1 MVWHGRKENE
11 QRGYDTT
18 LRTSLICGSPLHEK
32 NDIMQTM
39 SPGTATVKSGTNY
52 SFNKGFV
59 LTMSLIA
66 AMGGLMFG
74 FDLGVITGV
83 IPFIQ
88 RQFHLEGFA
97 LGWVVAIFEVGCMG
111 GTFIT
116 AWLTDKY
123 GRKKMLLFTAFSLMI
138 TTVGVALSVNAFD
151 LAIWRFA
158 QGIGVGAASVLSPMY
173 IAEIAP
179 ASIRGKLVTTNQ
191 LTIIL
196 GILLATVVCY
206 YFGDPDNI
214 ESWRWMFGSALIPAT
229 LFFIA
234 LFIIP
239 ESPRW
244 LVKVHRNAQAEKVLN
259 KIGDGAFAEKE
270 LGEINDSL
278 KMTHKQGS
286 YKALFGKMILP
297 TLLIGF
303 GLAVLQQFSGANNVT
318 AYMQIIFEKANISIK
333 DGLLNAVF
341 VGLVFFIFTIL
352 AIILVDRMGR
362 KKLMLVGT
370 SGMALLLFLLA
381 WSFNSAAVN
390 GTLVFVFVMAYIAIY
405 AFTLAPVTWVLLS
418 EIFPNYIRSKALSLS
433 SCVLWLATFLVVF
446 ISPFLLKLSPVIN
459 FVIFGICNIIGFYF
473 VWKCVPETKGKTLEE
488 LETMLTGSRHE

>member
-1 MVWHGRKENE
+1 MQTIPSN
-11 QRGYDTT
+11 
-18 LRTSLICGSPLHEK
+18 SPLVK
-32 NDIMQTM
+32 NNVEHV
-39 SPGTATVKSGTNY
+39 SY
-52 SFNKGFV
+52 NKGYV
-59 LTMSLIA
+59 LAMSLIA

-88 RQFHLEGFA
+88 RQFHLEGFM
-97 LGWVVAIFEVGCMG
+97 LGWVVAIFEVGCMA

-123 GRKKMLLFTAFSLMI
+123 GRKKMLLFTAVALML
-138 TTVGVALSVNAFD
+138 TTIGVALSQTAFG
-151 LAIWRFA
+151 LAGWRFA

-179 ASIRGKLVTTNQ
+179 AAIRGKLVTMNQ

-196 GILLATVVCY
+196 GILLATVACY
-206 YFGDPDNI
+206 YFGDPNNV
-214 ESWRWMFGSALIPAT
+214 ESWRWMFGSAFIPAT
-229 LFFIA
+229 VFFVA

-244 LVKVHRNAQAEKVLN
+244 LVKAQHNPEAEKVLI
-259 KIGDGAFAEKE
+259 KIGGDRFAKKE
-270 LGEINDSL
+270 LEEINESL
-278 KMTHKQGS
+278 QSAKQGT
-286 YKALFGKMILP
+286 YRELFGKIILP

-318 AYMQIIFEKANISIK
+318 AYMQVIFEKANISIK

-341 VGLVFFIFTIL
+341 VGLVFFVFTIL
-352 AIILVDRMGR
+352 AIVLVDKMGR

-370 SGMALLLFLLA
+370 SFMALLLFLLA
-381 WSFNSAAVN
+381 WSFNSSSVN
-390 GTLVFVFVMAYIAIY
+390 GTLVFIFVMVYIAVY

-459 FVIFGICNIIGFYF
+459 FIIFGICNIIGFFF
-473 VWKCVPETKGKTLEE
+473 VWHYVPETKGKTLEE
-488 LETMLTGSRHE
+488 LETMLTTKKRKHF

>member
-1 MVWHGRKENE
+1 LNYFTGLFYFILIVVSMHSTPSAASLKTTEE
-11 QRGYDTT
+11 HFSYHKGY
-18 LRTSLICGSPLHEK
+18 
-32 NDIMQTM
+32 
-39 SPGTATVKSGTNY
+39 
-52 SFNKGFV
+52 V
-59 LTMSLIA
+59 LAMSLIA

-88 RQFHLEGFA
+88 RQFHLEGFM
-97 LGWVVAIFEVGCMG
+97 LGWVVAIFEVGCMA
-111 GTFIT
+111 GTFVT
-116 AWLTDKY
+116 AWLTDRF
-123 GRKKMLLFTAFSLMI
+123 GRKKMLLFTAATLMV
-138 TTVGVALSVNAFD
+138 TTVGVALSPTAFD
-151 LAIWRFA
+151 LAGWRFA

-196 GILLATVVCY
+196 GILLATEASY
-206 YFGDPDNI
+206 YFGDPNNI
-214 ESWRWMFGSALIPAT
+214 ESWRWMFGAAFIPAT
-229 LFFIA
+229 IFFVA

-244 LVKVHRNAQAEKVLN
+244 LVKANYPQKAEKVLM
-259 KIGDGAFAEKE
+259 KIGDARFAKKE
-270 LGEINDSL
+270 LGEINQSL
-278 KMTHKQGS
+278 QSAGRKGT
-286 YKALFGKMILP
+286 YRELFGHVILP

-303 GLAVLQQFSGANNVT
+303 GLAILQQFSGANNVT

-341 VGLVFFIFTIL
+341 VGLVFFMFTVL
-352 AIILVDRMGR
+352 AIILVDKMGR

-370 SGMALLLFLLA
+370 SCMALLLFLLA
-381 WSFNSAAVN
+381 WSFNSRAVN
-390 GTLVFVFVMAYIAIY
+390 GTLVFIFVMAYIAVY

-433 SCVLWLATFLVVF
+433 SCMLWLATFLVVF

-459 FVIFGICNIIGFYF
+459 FIIFAICNIIGFFF
-473 VWKCVPETKGKTLEE
+473 VLRFVPETKGKTLEE
-488 LETMLTGSRHE
+488 LETMLGTKIE

>member
-1 MVWHGRKENE
+1 MH
-11 QRGYDTT
+11 TASST
-18 LRTSLICGSPLHEK
+18 LP
-32 NDIMQTM
+32 
-39 SPGTATVKSGTNY
+39 PVKDAAEHLNY
-52 SFNKGFV
+52 NKSYV
-59 LTMSLIA
+59 LGMSLIA

-88 RQFHLEGFA
+88 KQFHLEGFT

-116 AWLTDKY
+116 AWLTDRF
-123 GRKKMLLFTAFSLMI
+123 GRKKMLIFTAVALMF
-138 TTVGVALSVNAFD
+138 TTIGVALSPNAFD
-151 LAIWRFA
+151 LAAWRFA

-206 YFGDPDNI
+206 YFGDPNNI
-214 ESWRWMFGSALIPAT
+214 ESWRWMFGSAFVPAAI
-229 LFFIA
+229 FFLA

-244 LVKVHRNAQAEKVLN
+244 LVKAQYHEKAGKVLR
-259 KIGDGAFAEKE
+259 KIGDERYAQKE
-270 LGEINDSL
+270 LGEINESL
-278 KMTHKQGS
+278 QASGRQGT
-286 YKALFGKMILP
+286 YRELFGHVILP

-318 AYMQIIFEKANISIK
+318 AYMQVIFEKANISIK

-352 AIILVDRMGR
+352 AIVLIDRMGR

-370 SGMALLLFLLA
+370 SCMALLLFLLA
-381 WSFNSAAVN
+381 WSFNSSSVN
-390 GTLVFVFVMAYIAIY
+390 GTLVFIFVMAYIGVY

-459 FVIFGICNIIGFYF
+459 FIIFGVCNIIGFFF
-473 VWKCVPETKGKTLEE
+473 VWRWVPETKGKTLEE
-488 LETMLTGSRHE
+488 LETMLTAKRRKH

>member
-1 MVWHGRKENE
+1 M
-11 QRGYDTT
+11 
-18 LRTSLICGSPLHEK
+18 
-32 NDIMQTM
+32 
-39 SPGTATVKSGTNY
+39 VKSKDEH
-52 SFNKGFV
+52 FAINKGYV
-59 LTMSLIA
+59 LAMSLIA

-88 RQFHLEGFA
+88 KQFHLESFT

-111 GTFIT
+111 GTFLT

-123 GRKKMLLFTAFSLMI
+123 GRKKMLLFTAASLML
-138 TTVGVALSVNAFD
+138 TTIGVALSVSAFD
-151 LAIWRFA
+151 LGVWRFA

-206 YFGDPDNI
+206 YFGDPNNL
-214 ESWRWMFGSALIPAT
+214 ESWRWMFGSAFVPAFI
-229 LFFIA
+229 FFVA
-234 LFIIP
+234 LFVIP

-244 LVKVHRNAQAEKVLN
+244 LVQVHRHQKAEKILK
-259 KIGDGAFAEKE
+259 KIGDDRFADKE
-270 LGEINDSL
+270 LGDIRQSL
-278 KMTHKQGS
+278 QLTAKQGS
-286 YKALFGKMILP
+286 YRELFGKVILP

-370 SGMALLLFLLA
+370 SGMALMLFLLA
-381 WSFNSAAVN
+381 WSFNSTSVN
-390 GTLVFVFVMAYIAIY
+390 GTLVFIFVMAYIGIY

-459 FVIFGICNIIGFYF
+459 FVIFGMCNIIGFFF
-473 VWKCVPETKGKTLEE
+473 VWRWVPETKGKTLEE
-488 LETMLTGSRHE
+488 LETMLIGKRKTS

>member
-1 MVWHGRKENE
+1 
-11 QRGYDTT
+11 
-18 LRTSLICGSPLHEK
+18 
-32 NDIMQTM
+32 MQTIFSNAPM
-39 SPGTATVKSGTNY
+39 VKNKSDQFSY
-52 SFNKGFV
+52 NKGYV
-59 LTMSLIA
+59 LGMSLIA

-74 FDLGVITGV
+74 FDLGIITGV

-88 RQFHLEGFA
+88 QQFHLEGFA
-97 LGWVVAIFEVGCMG
+97 LGWVVAIFEVGCMA

-123 GRKKMLLFTAFSLMI
+123 GRKKMLLFTAFSLMV
-138 TTVGVALSVNAFD
+138 TTVGVALSANAFD
-151 LAIWRFA
+151 IAAWRFA

-179 ASIRGKLVTTNQ
+179 ASIRGKLVTMNQ

-196 GILLATVVCY
+196 GILLATVVSY
-206 YFGDPDNI
+206 FFGDPDNL
-214 ESWRWMFGSALIPAT
+214 ESWRWMFGSAFIPAT
-229 LFFIA
+229 IFFAALFF
-234 LFIIP
+234 IP

-244 LVKVHRNAQAEKVLN
+244 LVGVNKNQKAEMILK
-259 KIGDGAFAEKE
+259 KIGNGNFAKKE
-270 LGEINDSL
+270 LREINESL
-278 KMTHKQGS
+278 QLTRGQGT
-286 YKALFGKMILP
+286 YRELFGKIIFP

-303 GLAVLQQFSGANNVT
+303 GLAILQQFSGANNVT
-318 AYMQIIFEKANISIK
+318 AYMQVIFEKANISIK

-352 AIILVDRMGR
+352 AIVLVDKMGR

-370 SGMALLLFLLA
+370 FFMALLLFLLA
-381 WSFNSAAVN
+381 WSFNSSTVN
-390 GTLVFVFVMAYIAIY
+390 GTLVFVFVMVYIAVY

-433 SCVLWLATFLVVF
+433 SFVLWLATFLVVF

-459 FVIFGICNIIGFYF
+459 FIIFGIFNIIGFFF
-473 VWKCVPETKGKTLEE
+473 VWRWVPETKGKTLEE
-488 LETMLTGSRHE
+488 LETMLTGTRKVS